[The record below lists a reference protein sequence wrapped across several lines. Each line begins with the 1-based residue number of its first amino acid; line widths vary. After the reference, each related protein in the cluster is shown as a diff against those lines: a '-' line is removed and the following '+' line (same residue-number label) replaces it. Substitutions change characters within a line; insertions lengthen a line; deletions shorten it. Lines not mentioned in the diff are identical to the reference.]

1 MTEQDAPA
9 DAQDTEDA
17 PASPAWTDTRLVP
30 EGVKLPEGYKVSYA
44 GVWVEKA
51 IKEDVIDV
59 RVAWAPLVVRSVYID
74 PEGNQAVELAW
85 TDRGRLVTRIIPRSV
100 ARRGR
105 VLVATLG
112 DAGLPI
118 IEADAKLAERWLAA
132 FESLNQAKIPRVH
145 LARQLGW
152 QEDGTF
158 VTAQDTPH
166 RVEVKHEEQRP
177 ALAAHRPVGTFAGW
191 QAAVKRIAAY
201 PAAQMPLYAS
211 FAAPLL
217 ELLGIN
223 SFMLDVSGRSTRGKT
238 TAAAAGM
245 SVWADPSEK
254 ADGMYSWRTTMLAA
268 EKRLNLVNGLP
279 VVFDESKLVR
289 DPEMVHALLYA
300 IPKNHG
306 QARGGGWP
314 SGIPWRTVVVSTGE
328 QSILSF
334 TTDQGAGARV
344 LTVKEAPFGTDGP
357 ASAAAAIEVRDG
369 TAENFGTAG
378 PRFVDRVRQLL
389 AEPGGKARLLARHGE
404 LTQEH
409 AYDSDMSARR
419 APLVA
424 ALALAAELAHA
435 WGIVPFESPQL
446 EVWRRLFGVAD
457 QTDNRGEMAL
467 DVVREF
473 VASQRAAMYPPPVS
487 ADGEQRPPFSGY
499 IGRTLSVGNPETKQ
513 QRPTVALLPQRLK
526 EALNRAGYELDS
538 VVPSWRETGALLENA
553 SYRPPYLVKKKLD
566 GKPVRMYVFHPDV
579 FGLDDNSGE

>member
-1 MTEQDAPA
+1 MTEQDAPE
-9 DAQDTEDA
+9 DTQDTADA
-17 PASPAWTDTRLVP
+17 PAAWTDERLVP
-30 EGVKLPEGYKVSYA
+30 AGVRLPEGYKVSHA

-59 RVAWAPLVVRSVYID
+59 RVAWAPLVIRSVYID
-74 PEGNQAVELAW
+74 PEGDQAVELAW
-85 TDRGRLVTRIIPRSV
+85 TDRGRLVTRVIPRSV

-112 DAGLPI
+112 DAGLPV

-152 QEDGTF
+152 QDDGTF

-177 ALAAHRPVGTFAGW
+177 ALAAHRPAGTFAGW
-191 QAAVKRIAAY
+191 VASIKRLAAY

-217 ELLGIN
+217 PPLSLN
-223 SFMLDVSGRSTRGKT
+223 SFTLDVSGRSTRGKT
-238 TAAAAGM
+238 TAAGAGM

-314 SGIPWRTVVVSTGE
+314 SGIPWRTIVISTGE

-344 LTVKEAPFGTDGP
+344 LTVQEAPFGTDGP

-369 TAENFGTAG
+369 TAEHFGTAG
-378 PRFVDRVRQLL
+378 PRFVDRLRQLL
-389 AEPGGKARLLARHGE
+389 AEPGGKARLIARHGE
-404 LTQEH
+404 LTQAH

-424 ALALAAELAHA
+424 SLALAAELAHA
-435 WGIVPFESPQL
+435 WGIVPFDSPQPD
-446 EVWRRLFGVAD
+446 VWKRLFGVAD

-467 DVVREF
+467 DVIREF
-473 VASQRAAMYPPPVS
+473 VASQRAAMYPPPIGS
-487 ADGEQRPPFSGY
+487 DGEMRPPFSGY
-499 IGRTLSVGNPETKQ
+499 IGRTLAVGNPETGQ
-513 QRPTVALLPQRLK
+513 ARATVALLPQRLK
-526 EALNRAGYELDS
+526 EALSRAGYELES
-538 VVPSWRETGALLENA
+538 VVPAWRESGALLENA
-553 SYRPPYLVKKKLD
+553 AYRPPYLIKKNLD
-566 GKPVRMYVFHPDV
+566 GKKVRMYVFHPDV
-579 FGLDDNSGE
+579 FGLDDDSEA